1 MAIVHIAGACWP
13 SLIPCRR
20 DLDMSTIIAAPCRG
34 GRGQAGGV
42 FPAGRCARR
51 SEADDGPDA
60 HDQSREV
67 RAANSSAAIVLN
79 QDPVP
84 GEARIPMRRFGRRQD
99 TQMTRHRDLRQI
111 DVPQRSTAAKRPHT
125 RFFKKSDQSHA
136 PTNRC
141 HARLRGSN
149 SCSHAMSHTP
159 FAACSALAT
168 MPRQSQLC
176 PRALLS
182 NQKMGLRATPSKI
195 RCGWHPRRGVSC
207 N

>member
-99 TQMTRHRDLRQI
+99 TQI
-111 DVPQRSTAAKRPHT
+111 DPDATERFEIDTETYAKLKFLGVPQS
-125 RFFKKSDQSHA
+125 S
-136 PTNRC
+136 
-141 HARLRGSN
+141 
-149 SCSHAMSHTP
+149 
-159 FAACSALAT
+159 
-168 MPRQSQLC
+168 
-176 PRALLS
+176 
-182 NQKMGLRATPSKI
+182 
-195 RCGWHPRRGVSC
+195 
-207 N
+207 